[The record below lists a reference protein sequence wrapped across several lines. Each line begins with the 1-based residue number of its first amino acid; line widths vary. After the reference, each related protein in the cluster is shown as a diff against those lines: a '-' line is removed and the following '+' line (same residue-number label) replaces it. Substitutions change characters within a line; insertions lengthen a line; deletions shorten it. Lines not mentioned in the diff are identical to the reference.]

1 MRITMEADYAIR
13 ILYHLAKEN
22 ARCDSVTLAEQLGIP
37 QRYCL
42 KILHALS
49 TERLVR
55 SYPGKG
61 GGCELAV
68 SPSSVTLRRIIETI
82 DGPIR
87 LSRCQSDEVNCTR
100 VQNKEHC
107 MFHHIFA
114 ELGQQLCE
122 RLDRISLADVV
133 NPKNTVDDVL
143 KKIQF

>member
-13 ILYHLAKEN
+13 ILYHLSKEN
-22 ARCDSVTLAEQLGIP
+22 MRCDSGAMAEKLGIP
-37 QRYCL
+37 KRYCL

-49 TERLVR
+49 CAGLVC

-61 GGCELAV
+61 GGYELAV
-68 SPSSVTLRRIIETI
+68 SPALVTLRRIIELI
-82 DGPIR
+82 DGPIC

-107 MFHHIFA
+107 MFHCIFA
-114 ELGQQLCE
+114 QLGKQLCE
-122 RLDRISLADVV
+122 KLDRITLSDVI
-133 NPKNTVDDVL
+133 NPENTTNEVL